1 MITSLLRSIS
11 AVLIA
16 VALVVIFYEGIPFAR
31 DIPFIG
37 HIPVVGWVI
46 QGEVGRRKE
55 TALEGFVKLSEK
67 TTADAKAAEAK
78 RQADINAQ
86 SAEEY
91 RKKLAIVQEESARN
105 DAAQDKEIADYEKQL
120 DDEKRKC
127 SLTRAD
133 IGTIMHNGT
142 GKAAPVVK
150 RKGPH

>member
-1 MITSLLRSIS
+1 
-11 AVLIA
+11 VLIA

-67 TTADAKAAEAK
+67 QTAEAKAAEAK

-120 DDEKRKC
+120 ADTKRTCALNDDDLRV
-127 SLTRAD
+127 
-133 IGTIMHNGT
+133 IMHNGT